1 MSLIATALVL
11 AGVLLGIAG
20 LYEMAG
26 DAEPDG
32 THREGLSV
40 RRTRRNHRQ

>member
-11 AGVLLGIAG
+11 AGALLGIAG

-32 THREGLSV
+32 THPDSRLGQQKGPKL
-40 RRTRRNHRQ
+40 